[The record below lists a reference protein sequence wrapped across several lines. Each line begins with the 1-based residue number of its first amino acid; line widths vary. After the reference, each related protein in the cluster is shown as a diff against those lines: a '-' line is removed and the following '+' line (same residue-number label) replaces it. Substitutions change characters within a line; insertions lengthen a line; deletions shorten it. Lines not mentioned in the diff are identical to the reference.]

1 MHPGRRVTATVCRNR
16 SSAQSERYQNRNS
29 HRNSH
34 TNLSGSRKL
43 RQVAEQSVDHLECS
57 QAGKNSAGPG
67 KSLLEPSSSRSA
79 ILSECEDSHFYS
91 PSSVNTPLPLRSD
104 LHPSPGSPPASP
116 PAIRWSDRQSS
127 CTGRRS
133 RPAIHGSRAQID
145 AFPTRRKA
153 LRETAP
159 CARLMQPSPAL

>member
-1 MHPGRRVTATVCRNR
+1 MHPGRRVSGTGRRNR
-16 SSAQSERYQNRNS
+16 SSAQSERRQKRSSDRNS
-29 HRNSH
+29 D

-43 RQVAEQSVDHLECS
+43 RQVAEQAVDHLEFS

-67 KSLLEPSSSRSA
+67 KCLLEPSSSRSA

-104 LHPSPGSPPASP
+104 LHPSAGFPPASP
-116 PAIRWSDRQSS
+116 QAIRSSARQSS

-133 RPAIHGSRAQID
+133 RQAILGSLAQIE
-145 AFPTRRKA
+145 AFPLRRRA